1 MWFRLDD
8 SNPLNFA
15 WRWKQWELAH
25 PCPTEER
32 YRWPAFSPSGDAT
45 PFTGKRAEGCLSA
58 VMSCAMTQAEAAR
71 RTWHSARITL
81 ATRLFARRG
90 ATRGAS
96 RGIARDEVEGVVQSL
111 VRWKTPEAMRIYARM
126 EPEQYADYVDMGT
139 DVSHECGGE
148 TPQDLPET
156 DPSGVLADTEA
167 TVAAIEA
174 DAAQKTKAAKAAREG
189 ASAAAAGGRQ
199 GQRRAAPATGDV
211 RRGVA
216 EPATQQ
222 RTFEIDD
229 GQTVAHRGDESW
241 GIMGQA
247 LRMHNSFWNW
257 TDDNYSVC
265 RVVGYAGNFRF
276 ASGKAAKHTYI
287 IECEGFYYP
296 ATHTCVAGAMV
307 DAGVKRRIRKAP
319 PPRLL

>member
-1 MWFRLDD
+1 M
-8 SNPLNFA
+8 
-15 WRWKQWELAH
+15 
-25 PCPTEER
+25 
-32 YRWPAFSPSGDAT
+32 
-45 PFTGKRAEGCLSA
+45 
-58 VMSCAMTQAEAAR
+58 
-71 RTWHSARITL
+71 
-81 ATRLFARRG
+81 
-90 ATRGAS
+90 
-96 RGIARDEVEGVVQSL
+96 
-111 VRWKTPEAMRIYARM
+111 
-126 EPEQYADYVDMGT
+126 
-139 DVSHECGGE
+139 
-148 TPQDLPET
+148 PQDLPET

-241 GIMGQA
+241 GIMGQT

-319 PPRLL
+319 PHACCSARRTSAEPRHGTEGACNEQRVQCAVWSVQCGMRKWSARRCSARRRLGGPKRPNSCQGDPSGFRRMGRASTMTGRSLLDTRPRQNGWDLGPCRGSCEVGRRRVPSKDVTRRRRRLRHASNGNG